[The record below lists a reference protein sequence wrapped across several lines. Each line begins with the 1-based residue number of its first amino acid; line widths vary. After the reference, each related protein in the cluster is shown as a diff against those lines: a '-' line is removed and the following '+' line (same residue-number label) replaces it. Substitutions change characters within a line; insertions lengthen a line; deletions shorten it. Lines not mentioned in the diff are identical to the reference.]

1 MTKTYQKFK
10 KLPINFSAIGLEQS
24 PSASDYFCTPKGAT
38 IIGWAGVDGIHYCFI
53 EGFGEMVF
61 AVSPCNL
68 PGDYVHPLAE
78 NFEDFL
84 RLMQMCS
91 GLDAMEQLH
100 GWSKET
106 FENYMG
112 ELRVSLEQKEI
123 FALIAEEL
131 QLKPMDFPFE
141 YIKDLQR
148 RFNYK
153 SIPWKEE
160 YREYV
165 PEETEEAEEVC
176 LHTAQDETELKQEL
190 PWRVYFGEGF
200 HHHDNKNKPG
210 TEIPVEKDFVWN
222 GNRYYIPAVYSCGKG
237 LVIDFCIEVEVEKI
251 KDYLEKVE
259 KYGDNEARWSDEV
272 REEMHR
278 TNPTDVNFMADV
290 TLNGKALRQR
300 NGSSF
305 GWMPECLQPVQGG
318 WAEQPEIEQWLQH
331 YQLDR
336 NKGWVF
342 SRYSFAWVTLR
353 KPVIKQLQLT
363 MKAHKASMTAGCFTT
378 PEVGERITFTRPLTG
393 EEYTLTVQGLEDQEM
408 DSNRLGRLHQE
419 NLEFPTHYKAMTY
432 TLTPDLPGNQF
443 MVQDVRQS
451 DQPRRKPQPSGRAG
465 KDDFCAAS
473 IAIIGGADGPT
484 SVFLL
489 HNSASVKPHSAC
501 SGLRFEPVQEVEWK
515 AVFHEKLCEDI
526 TVQVFPLN

>member
-10 KLPINFSAIGLEQS
+10 KLPINFSTIG
-24 PSASDYFCTPKGAT
+24 
-38 IIGWAGVDGIHYCFI
+38 
-53 EGFGEMVF
+53 
-61 AVSPCNL
+61 
-68 PGDYVHPLAE
+68 
-78 NFEDFL
+78 
-84 RLMQMCS
+84 
-91 GLDAMEQLH
+91 
-100 GWSKET
+100 
-106 FENYMG
+106 
-112 ELRVSLEQKEI
+112 LEQKEI

-131 QLKPMDFPFE
+131 QLEPMDFPFE

-165 PEETEEAEEVC
+165 PEETEETEEEVC
-176 LHTAQDETELKQEL
+176 LNSVQDETELKQEL
-190 PWRVYFGEGF
+190 PWGVYFGEGF
-200 HHHDNKNKPG
+200 HHHDGKNKPG
-210 TEIPVEKDFVWN
+210 IEVPVGKDFVWN

-251 KDYLEKVE
+251 KEFLEKVE
-259 KYGDNEARWSDEV
+259 IYGDNEARWSDEV

-278 TNPTDVNFMADV
+278 TNPTDVNFMVDV

-342 SRYSFAWVTLR
+342 SRYSFAWATLR

-363 MKAHKASMTAGCFTT
+363 MKAHKVSMTAGCFTT
-378 PEVGERITFTRPLTG
+378 PEVGESITFTRPLTG
-393 EEYTLTVQGLEDQEM
+393 EEYTLTVQELENQEM

-419 NLEFPTHYKAMTY
+419 NMEFPTHYKAMTY
-432 TLTPDLPGNQF
+432 TLSPDLPGNQF
-443 MVQDVRQS
+443 MVQDVKQS

-501 SGLRFEPVQEVEWK
+501 SGLRFEPVREVEWK
-515 AVFHEKLCEDI
+515 AVFHEKLCEDLE
-526 TVQVFPLN
+526 VQII